1 MASRLHMME
10 DTAAALQFF
19 SDLNVILYYPSILPN
34 VIFTNPQALLNIVTE
49 IIKCIVYGTDGV
61 EANDPVF
68 ISACEEGIISVKL
81 LDLLKQDFPQV
92 YKPSMFEAHDLIA
105 LLLHLGIVSKYNKDY
120 FMPSLLKGL
129 DTRGIEASLSQHP
142 DSVEPC
148 AVYYENRWLECGAFG
163 FLITSLLSSG
173 MWKLAYKGINL
184 LCVHSNC
191 IKMFFHSCLVTLVD
205 HVTHIEIHVHG
216 KTDICHNCCLEIRQS
231 FSDVLEVK
239 PQFGLVCPCSEFKER
254 HIAYYT
260 SVTFKSRNAFC
271 SKNPLQTLVLSPL
284 HEVWLKG

>member
-1 MASRLHMME
+1 M
-10 DTAAALQFF
+10 
-19 SDLNVILYYPSILPN
+19 
-34 VIFTNPQALLNIVTE
+34 
-49 IIKCIVYGTDGV
+49 
-61 EANDPVF
+61 
-68 ISACEEGIISVKL
+68 
-81 LDLLKQDFPQV
+81 

-105 LLLHLGIVSKYNKDY
+105 LLLHLGIVSKCNKDY

-173 MWKLAYKGINL
+173 MWELASDGINL

-216 KTDICHNCCLEIRQS
+216 KTDVYQSCCLEIRQS
-231 FSDVLEVK
+231 ISNALQVK
-239 PQFGLVCPCSEFKER
+239 PQFGSFVPVEGF
-254 HIAYYT
+254 
-260 SVTFKSRNAFC
+260 
-271 SKNPLQTLVLSPL
+271 Q
-284 HEVWLKG
+284 KGI